1 MAKISHTNAVIFIL
15 ASVALTSAAQL
26 LFKLGML
33 DTALTAHTS
42 LSFADATSAL
52 LATANLPALAIGT
65 IFYATSML
73 VWILALTRFPVSVA
87 YPVLSISYVVVYF
100 VATSLTVFGESGST
114 TKLAGV
120 AFVVAGISIM
130 FSGRRS

>member
-1 MAKISHTNAVIFIL
+1 MFFVL

-26 LFKLGML
+26 LFKFAML
-33 DTALTAHTS
+33 DTTLAADTS
-42 LSFADATSAL
+42 LSFADVASAL
-52 LATANLPALAIGT
+52 LATANLSALAIGT

-87 YPVLSISYVVVYF
+87 YPVLSISYVVVYL
-100 VATSLTVFGESGST
+100 VATSLTAFGESGST

-120 AFVVAGISIM
+120 AFVVAGISVM